1 MHPSTR
7 EAKKIYPNCYEWK
20 ITKIKHLQKKQK
32 KDAALTFE
40 TRNMEMKSRE
50 GNKKEEE
57 KRDGN
62 SLSTEKYNIQLQK
75 SKLLFLL
82 LLPLLLMLLFL
93 LISS

>member
-1 MHPSTR
+1 MEIYKDQASQ
-7 EAKKIYPNCYEWK
+7 EESKKGYCPDIW
-20 ITKIKHLQKKQK
+20 
-32 KDAALTFE
+32 DTFH
-40 TRNMEMKSRE
+40 MEMKSRE
-50 GNKKEEE
+50 GSKKEEE

-93 LISS
+93 LISSWRDFFALRSQSSSFS